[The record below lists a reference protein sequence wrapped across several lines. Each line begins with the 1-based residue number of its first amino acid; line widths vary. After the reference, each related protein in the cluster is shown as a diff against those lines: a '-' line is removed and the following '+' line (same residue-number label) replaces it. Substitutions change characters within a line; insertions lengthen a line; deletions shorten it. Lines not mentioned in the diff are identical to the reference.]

1 MSKCMG
7 VVGPPLSEWHQFAD
21 PWVRSCYEN
30 NPRNSRESFSRTE
43 PICPWLR
50 ARTKVTAST
59 ITPFTGHQ
67 EEGKTACSVHVVHE
81 PGTHELLKL
90 PPGSVTHLSRLMD
103 KANHITM
110 PDFPGG
116 MCAQRVG
123 IFKDYPDPLSPE
135 IPALC
140 SIHPVYEVHQVF
152 EQSPAELHPRLGRGR
167 LAMDSSPTPSVRRT
181 STHTWSPLSALC
193 P

>member
-1 MSKCMG
+1 MSLAESQDQG
-7 VVGPPLSEWHQFAD
+7 HSLHHYTLH
-21 PWVRSCYEN
+21 RSPGRGKDSMQCA
-30 NPRNSRESFSRTE
+30 
-43 PICPWLR
+43 CGAR
-50 ARTKVTAST
+50 ARHTRAPKAST
-59 ITPFTGHQ
+59 WKCH
-67 EEGKTACSVHVVHE
+67 
-81 PGTHELLKL
+81 
-90 PPGSVTHLSRLMD
+90 HLSRLMA

-152 EQSPAELHPRLGRGR
+152 EQSPVELHPRLGRGH
-167 LAMDSSPTPSVRRT
+167 LAMDSSPAPSVRRT